1 MRVQADSHPS
11 MVRTTAQLGVLSC
24 LPFLFA
30 CAASQPEA
38 PEADTLDLEFGKPQ
52 PAQLV
57 AFELPEGC
65 RPGDRLRNPTREDPA
80 IQQRIVYGHR
90 WTFEPQPER
99 VVYRVDAYGRERRT
113 MLLQVVIADGHQR
126 PVADFAAAA
135 GIRVGDP
142 VGYMDLPY
150 ARDRGT
156 MSQDHLSGIKR
167 PGVILA
173 TDRERTFLID
183 REGKVDSVLWVEDET
198 LMPQVSGV
206 LFRNAFAPVRERLA
220 KQDAAGA
227 KAAMEALRIS
237 AWQRVPAA
245 VVAEAEATWQAIRA
259 LAGAQDAAPLAAYQQ
274 ALAEAQAAIAAAH
287 PFAAIGLYQAR
298 AQQLGAMAAK
308 VVDQRPDPTE
318 ALLKSLRTA
327 AQRHVQDRPDE
338 VPTDLAYRYI
348 GFQMQTWNEAC
359 ADLVAKAR
367 VAEQAGTYQEVFAAV
382 LAFDQA
388 LVRTEHLTA
397 GYGDLYRTV
406 LVKAASRDAETARA
420 SRRPTAAVWYDQIAA
435 QLRGSSGHFVSA
447 QHPGGH
453 DAARFAARLDAYD
466 ALSSDVAK
474 VAWVIAQVPNR
485 RPFRGRALGNGNN
498 RAEQEQN
505 FFLADLVVARHDRE
519 LQLADE
525 LRARQLHASAA
536 VHELTAA
543 AIAGD
548 LRMTPFDAAAAFAAT
563 PAERASLQRT
573 LQTLA
578 PLLLAVLPPI
588 GPTTTEAHRLVH
600 LLREGESLDWPL
612 LRHLTFCLEPGDLQR
627 NAGIGG
633 HVALVQRGET
643 FVLTARAEPQDPSED
658 RSYLMR
664 LSGISAETEAESRAL
679 AKEAA
684 AIDADQKALTTQRT
698 AVEDRGAALEAEQKA
713 IEAARAGASASAEAQ
728 RSFNARVDAHNVVVR
743 EVRPLQE
750 ALRAQIA
757 ALNGRIAAYNPRV
770 TVNNE
775 RRMRE
780 RAAGGAKVDA
790 LLRTALEQ
798 WFTERLG
805 AYEAALRTAGHDDA
819 AIAQELRCARW
830 WLGREA
836 AGVVPSFVGR
846 DLDGHRQL
854 RRKAIERT
862 IHQQPTNESLA
873 QAVVEHWV
881 LSRHSR
887 AAGVEF
893 FREWA
898 KTFRWQRDIKFLK
911 AAIAARTD
919 LTVGDHRELEA
930 LMTAAERR

>member
-1 MRVQADSHPS
+1 
-11 MVRTTAQLGVLSC
+11 MVRTTAQLGALSC

-38 PEADTLDLEFGKPQ
+38 PEADTLDFEFGKPQ

-57 AFELPEGC
+57 ALELPDGC

-99 VVYRVDAYGRERRT
+99 VVYRVDAYGRDRRT
-113 MLLQVVIADGHQR
+113 KLLQVAIADGHQR
-126 PVADFAAAA
+126 PVDEFATAA
-135 GIRVGDP
+135 GIRVGDA

-156 MSQDHLSGIKR
+156 MSRDHLSGIKR

-183 REGKVDSVLWVEDET
+183 RDGKVDSVLWVEDET
-198 LMPQVSGV
+198 LMPQVHGV
-206 LFRNAFAPVRERLA
+206 LFRSAFAPVRERLA

-227 KAAMEALRIS
+227 KAAMEALRIA
-237 AWQRVPAA
+237 AWQRVPAE
-245 VVAEAEATWQAIRA
+245 VEAEAEATWQAIRA

-298 AQQLGAMAAK
+298 AQQLGAMVAK
-308 VVDQRPDPTE
+308 IVDQRPDPTE
-318 ALLKSLRTA
+318 ALLTSLRTA
-327 AQRHVQDRPDE
+327 ARRHVQDRPSE

-348 GFQMQTWNEAC
+348 GFQMHAWDEAS

-367 VAEQAGTYQEVFAAV
+367 ATEQASTYQEAFAAV

-388 LVRTEHLTA
+388 LLRTEHLTA
-397 GYGDLYRTV
+397 GYGDLYRGV
-406 LVKAASRDAETARA
+406 LAKAASRDAESARA
-420 SRRPTAAVWYDQIAA
+420 ARRPTAAVWYDHIAA
-435 QLRGSSGHFVSA
+435 QLRDSSGHFVPE
-447 QHPGGH
+447 QYPGGH
-453 DAARFAARLDAYD
+453 DAATFAGRLDVYD
-466 ALSSDVAK
+466 ALSGDEAK

-485 RPFRGRALGNGNN
+485 RHFRGGTVGNGNT
-498 RAEQEQN
+498 RAEQHRN
-505 FFLADLVVARHDRE
+505 FFLTDLVVARHARE

-536 VHELTAA
+536 VHELTGA

-548 LRMTPFDAAAAFAAT
+548 LRMTPFDAAEAFAAA

-578 PLLLAVLPPI
+578 PLLQAVLPPI
-588 GPTTTEAHRLVH
+588 GPTTTEAQRLVH
-600 LLREGESLDWPL
+600 LLREGECLDWPL
-612 LRHLTFCLEPGDLQR
+612 VRHLTFCLEPGDLQWH
-627 NAGIGG
+627 AGIGG

-643 FVLTARAEPQDPSED
+643 FVLSARTEPQDPSED
-658 RSYLMR
+658 RSYLLR
-664 LSGISAETEAESRAL
+664 LSGISAETEAESLTL

-684 AIDADQKALTTQRT
+684 AIDVERSALAAQRT
-698 AVEDRGAALEAEQKA
+698 LVDARGAALEAEQKA
-713 IEAARAGASASAEAQ
+713 IEAARAGAQASAEVQ
-728 RSFNARVDAHNVVVR
+728 RSFNARVDAHNGVVR

-757 ALNGRIAAYNPRV
+757 ALNGRIAAYNPLV
-770 TVNNE
+770 AVNNE

-805 AYEAALRTAGHDDA
+805 AYEAVLRTAGHDEA
-819 AIAQELRCARW
+819 AITLELRCARW
-830 WLGREA
+830 WLGRET
-836 AGVVPSFVGR
+836 AGVVPSFVGC

-854 RRKAIERT
+854 RREAIERT

-881 LSRHSR
+881 LSRYSR
-887 AAGVEF
+887 AAGIEF

-919 LTVGDHRELEA
+919 LTVVDHRELET
-930 LMTAAERR
+930 LITASERR